1 MLSTAQLR
9 AMLAVSHP
17 DAEVGGV
24 GAVDDSPIERAE
36 LSAILHAML
45 GDTMRR
51 SVIEAPLGHCRSS
64 WSSAIDAAGAALAE
78 CGAPASEQ
86 AQFDANWLG
95 QRIAMLSAV
104 EVPAASRALLTAA
117 SHAVE
122 AASVLLAIARD
133 PSANGAR
140 DSWPTAI
147 NDLAYAFHLANDELG
162 DLTQPI
168 R

>member
-9 AMLAVSHP
+9 EMLAMLPP
-17 DAEVGGV
+17 DVDAV
-24 GAVDDSPIERAE
+24 GAVDDSPVERAE
-36 LSAILHAML
+36 LSAILHAVL
-45 GDTMRR
+45 SDTMRR
-51 SVIEAPLGHCRSS
+51 SIIEAPLGHCRPS
-64 WSSAIDAAGAALAE
+64 WASAIEAADTALAD

-95 QRIAMLSAV
+95 QRIGMLAAR
-104 EVPAASRALLTAA
+104 EAPAAARALLTAA

-122 AASVLLAIARD
+122 AAGVLLAIARD
-133 PSANGAR
+133 PSATAAR